1 MFKTANVT
9 RIRMANDQCLK
20 IRTSEKRNLSRS
32 SFFSSSTLTS
42 TWSLAGTV
50 AELYANHRRKYIS
63 INGTPVASTPRRRFT
78 FAFHAFTDFSLR
90 WPTLRSLGDG
100 KLRPTTMTTTT
111 MMTTTSAPPD
121 SLVLFH
127 LCLASFLPPSLPFPP
142 RRRFPSD
149 VFHCRPLFRLLLL
162 TSFVRTSLQRK
173 KGEKSA
179 RATTGR
185 DESEEKK
192 GTGDRLEVSL
202 CSLAQNKISSSMN
215 KVDTSPK

>member
-1 MFKTANVT
+1 MISVWKFGRAKSGIS
-9 RIRMANDQCLK
+9 RGRPSSRRQRWRRPGL
-20 IRTSEKRNLSRS
+20 SPGPWRNFMQIIGGS
-32 SFFSSSTLTS
+32 
-42 TWSLAGTV
+42 
-50 AELYANHRRKYIS
+50 IS
-63 INGTPVASTPRRRFT
+63 ASTAPPSRPRRVVVLLLRFT
-78 FAFHAFTDFSLR
+78 LLR
-90 WPTLRSLGDG
+90 TFPWDDPLCVL
-100 KLRPTTMTTTT
+100 
-111 MMTTTSAPPD
+111 SAMENYALQPWRRRRRRRRRTP
-121 SLVLFH
+121 LVLFY
-127 LCLASFLPPSLPFPP
+127 LCLASSLPPSLPFPP

-179 RATTGR
+179 RPTTGR

-192 GTGDRLEVSL
+192 GTEDRLEVSL